1 MPEMEEEDRREPLKH
16 FAHLSEHTR
25 RFLERLSHDDVACIE
40 EVIRSF
46 RKASTVGW
54 FLKWLITAMVG
65 SFVAVA
71 TFGNSIGTIAKW
83 FHG

>member
-1 MPEMEEEDRREPLKH
+1 MTDEEDRREPLRQ

-25 RFLERLSHDDVACIE
+25 RFLERLSHDDVKCIE

-54 FLKWLITAMVG
+54 FLKWLISAMVA
-65 SFVAVA
+65 SFVAMA
-71 TFGNSIGTIAKW
+71 TFGDSLGKIVKWIGN
-83 FHG
+83 